1 MIRKTD
7 IMAALA
13 SGILLAAGF
22 PSVDFFPLA
31 WIALVPLMIS
41 LLDKGMKPAF
51 LLGMLS
57 GFVYFLGTVFW
68 VYNPMFFY
76 GHLPAALSAVLVAAL
91 CIYLSIYVAVFS
103 MLFNYLTVRSR
114 FPALFIA
121 PVLWVT
127 LEFLRTYALTGFPW
141 ALLGYSQYKFLT
153 IIQIADITGVYG
165 VSFLIAA
172 VNGAVFDI
180 FFNFPKRLK
189 EMPLSERWS
198 FPLD

>member
-1 MIRKTD
+1 
-7 IMAALA
+7 MAALA

-91 CIYLSIYVAVFS
+91 CIYSEHICC
-103 MLFNYLTVRSR
+103 
-114 FPALFIA
+114 
-121 PVLWVT
+121 
-127 LEFLRTYALTGFPW
+127 G
-141 ALLGYSQYKFLT
+141 LLNAF
-153 IIQIADITGVYG
+153 
-165 VSFLIAA
+165 
-172 VNGAVFDI
+172 
-180 FFNFPKRLK
+180 
-189 EMPLSERWS
+189 
-198 FPLD
+198 